1 MFGLGWLRDMVR
13 IPDYVR
19 QANARPDHED
29 YAKEYMKLTAVP
41 PTHASHVL
49 AMVMLGGVVTH
60 VAQLYQPCVAPL
72 KTEDKYWS
80 YRTTQRIVYRCIV
93 SISTR

>member
-19 QANARPDHED
+19 QANARPEHED
-29 YAKEYMKLTAVP
+29 YAKDYMKLTAVP

-49 AMVMLGGVVTH
+49 AMVMLGTWYYYVVG
-60 VAQLYQPCVAPL
+60 
-72 KTEDKYWS
+72 
-80 YRTTQRIVYRCIV
+80 RCRL
-93 SISTR
+93 TL